1 MSEVKRYAI
10 YSSGKWEAVV
20 VKVGPWVKWRD
31 FDAQRLRADTAEA
44 DALIQ
49 YAKRVVAVE
58 ELSAAK
64 QRIAN
69 VSVILSRIIEVQKTD
84 YSIRGGLPHR
94 WECLIA
100 EAEAALNPNPE
111 AESQ

>member
-44 DALIQ
+44 ES
-49 YAKRVVAVE
+49 VASHQREARLQEMVSGLSDLLE
-58 ELSAAK
+58 EVLSEVPHGWGESFSDSELAE
-64 QRIAN
+64 RI
-69 VSVILSRIIEVQKTD
+69 R
-84 YSIRGGLPHR
+84 
-94 WECLIA
+94 
-100 EAEAALNPNPE
+100 AALNPNPE
-111 AESQ
+111 AESHE